1 MAGAVESGA
10 VGSHGA
16 RPDPSTVIAAA
27 STLEASTPTP
37 LLRGWL
43 HLACFFV
50 AIPAGWAVVNV
61 SQSELSRLGA
71 VVYAFTVAALFGVS
85 GTYHRRRWTP
95 PVRRRLKRLDHA
107 TIFLMIAGT
116 YTPVCLSALR
126 GTMGALLLAAIWTGA
141 IGGVVL
147 SMTAV
152 VERRVFGIALYI
164 ALGWL
169 AVVALPQLARR
180 VSAVDLVL
188 LVVGGLLYTAG
199 AVFLAT
205 RWPDPFPRVF
215 GYHEVWH
222 LMVVAAV
229 ACHYLAVRSVLQTA
243 G

>member
-1 MAGAVESGA
+1 MIATEG
-10 VGSHGA
+10 
-16 RPDPSTVIAAA
+16 TV
-27 STLEASTPTP
+27 EASTPTP

-50 AIPAGWAVVNV
+50 ALPAGWSLVNV
-61 SQSELSRLGA
+61 SESDASRPGA
-71 VVYAFTVAALFGVS
+71 MVYAFTVAALFGVS
-85 GTYHRRRWTP
+85 GTYHRQRWTP

-126 GTMGALLLAAIWTGA
+126 GTTGGLLLAAIWTGA
-141 IGGVVL
+141 SAGVVL
-147 SMTAV
+147 SVTAV

-169 AVVALPQLARR
+169 ALVALPQLARR
-180 VSAVDLVL
+180 LSAGDFAL
-188 LVVGGLLYTAG
+188 LVVGGVLYTAG
-199 AVFLAT
+199 AIFLAI
-205 RWPDPFPRVF
+205 RWPDPFPRIF

-229 ACHYLAVRSVLQTA
+229 ACHYLAVRSVLQA
-243 G
+243 AA